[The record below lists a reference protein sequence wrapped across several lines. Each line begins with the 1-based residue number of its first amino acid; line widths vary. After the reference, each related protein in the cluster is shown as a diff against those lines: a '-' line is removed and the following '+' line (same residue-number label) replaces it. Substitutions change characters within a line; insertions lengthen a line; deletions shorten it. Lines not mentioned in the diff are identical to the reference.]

1 MKTAPAT
8 HYLIALPSYLKSLC
22 WLYLVVTCLAIL
34 VFVVQQLDNPAL
46 QLERIVG
53 LSLICL
59 LSVVATVHYIK
70 TYLTGRLHYTGQ
82 NWQVHRFN
90 SSHSALVLEP
100 VFVTC
105 ILDLRSKMVLQIKI
119 AKHKKYWVIIEYIQE
134 PTQWLAIRRAILDSA
149 H

>member
-8 HYLIALPSYLKSLC
+8 HYAIALPSYLKSLC
-22 WLYLVVTCLAIL
+22 WFYLVVSCLAVLI
-34 VFVVQQLDNPAL
+34 FVAQQLDNPAL
-46 QLERIVG
+46 QPERIVG
-53 LSLICL
+53 LILIYL
-59 LSVVATVHYIK
+59 FSVFATVHYIK
-70 TYLTGRLHYTGQ
+70 TYLTAHLYYTGQ
-82 NWQVHRFN
+82 NWQVHTFN
-90 SSHSALVLEP
+90 SSHTVLVLEP